1 MAVFLDLNL
10 PHLES
15 AAIVI
20 DGLANESEW
29 AEALVVDEFISYRPV
44 PDSTP
49 TTQAIVR
56 LLSDDRALYVHYTV
70 TDPEPDKIS
79 TRYSNRDNIWNGET
93 AGIYV
98 DPAGDGQRAYLF
110 LCNPYG
116 VQADATRV
124 AGQRD
129 SFSWDGQWTSV
140 GQLTDTG
147 YVLEMAIP
155 WSTMRH
161 PESIDNIG
169 ISLLHSTYREGQ
181 RSGWPRRDPD
191 VSGILIQQAIVGGP
205 GQVDPGKQIHLIPEL
220 TLGLNQDGIS
230 STRIGFNGLAPGAT
244 LRYDPVPALTILATV
259 NPDFSQV
266 EGDEFRIDVNQ
277 RYALYYEEKRP
288 FFLEGQEWLD
298 GAFGPLIYTRS
309 MVMPRVGVRA
319 TAEQGDWRTALL
331 SVIDGAPTGT
341 VNEAGGWSDDD
352 VAGHLATNT
361 LARTRR
367 PVGSDGFVGGMFSDK
382 QILGTSMAN
391 QVMAMDMRSR
401 LSDSLVFE
409 GGAAGSLTSLADG
422 QRLSGS
428 AGLMHMEHESK
439 NWEGGAELHWIGDNF
454 RAENGYL
461 TNSGLMGANFELDRS
476 FFPEEPAINTIKLL
490 GNTGFEWNLNGDLRQ
505 ANLSP
510 GVSIR
515 LKKNSWVYV
524 SPRVYGEEYEGAF
537 LTGSG
542 AMWMLGSF
550 PSRYWGINV
559 HGYGGNSSYYDA
571 ADPRTVNTISTAA
584 ELNLRP
590 TEHVSF
596 AISGSAMQF
605 WEDEQKLEGG
615 FVGRAYLTGFLN
627 QQIWLRSIADYNGV
641 SDSWKIEGLAAWQKG
656 PGTAFYLGGSMNLSE
671 ESEESEDT
679 WQTFAK
685 ISWALG
691 F

>member
-1 MAVFLDLNL
+1 MGMAAFVDLNL
-10 PHLES
+10 PHLEA

-20 DGLANESEW
+20 DGIANEVEW
-29 AEALVVDEFISYRPV
+29 AEALVVDEFVGYRPA
-44 PDSTP
+44 PDTTP
-49 TTQAIVR
+49 TTQATVR

-110 LCNPYG
+110 LCNSYG
-116 VQADATRV
+116 VQADATRI
-124 AGQRD
+124 AGQGD
-129 SFSWDGQWTSV
+129 SFSWDGQWTSY
-140 GQLTDTG
+140 GRLTETG

-161 PESIDNIG
+161 PDSIDYIG

-191 VSGILIQQAIVGGP
+191 VSGILFQQAVIGGP
-205 GQVDPGKQIHLIPEL
+205 GKVDAGKKAQLIPEL
-220 TLGLNQDGIS
+220 TFGLNQDGIS

-244 LRYDPVPALTILATV
+244 FRYDPIPALTILATA

-266 EGDEFRIDVNQ
+266 EGDEFQIDVNQ

-298 GAFGPLIYTRS
+298 GAFGPLVYTRS
-309 MVMPRVGVRA
+309 MVMPRVGIRA
-319 TAEQGDWRTALL
+319 TAEQGDWRTAVLNVL
-331 SVIDGAPTGT
+331 DGSPTGT

-352 VAGHLATNT
+352 VAGHLAANT

-367 PVGSDGFVGGMFSDK
+367 PLGKDGFVGGVFSDK
-382 QILGTSMAN
+382 QILGTPMAN
-391 QVMAMDMRSR
+391 QVMAMDMRAR
-401 LSDSLVFE
+401 ISDSLVFE
-409 GGAAGSLTSLADG
+409 GGAGGSLTALADG
-422 QRLSGS
+422 QRVSGS
-428 AGLMHMEHESK
+428 AGTMHLEHDTRD
-439 NWEGGAELHWIGDNF
+439 WEAGASIRWVGENF

-461 TNSGLMGANFELDRS
+461 TQSDFFGFDLELDRA
-476 FFPEEPAINTIKLL
+476 FFPEESVINSLKLL
-490 GNTGFEWNLNGDLRQ
+490 ANAGADWKLNGDPRSL
-505 ANLSP
+505 NINP
-510 GVSIR
+510 GVSLR
-515 LKKNSWVYV
+515 LKKNSWFYV
-524 SPRVYGEEYEGAF
+524 SPMLYGEEYEGEF
-537 LTGSG
+537 LSGSG
-542 AMWMLGSF
+542 AMWMLGSS
-550 PSRYWGINV
+550 PSRYWGIQF
-559 HGYGGNSSYYDA
+559 HGYGGKSAYYDS
-571 ADPRTVNTISTAA
+571 DNPRSVDSLSTGI

-590 TEHVSF
+590 TER
-596 AISGSAMQF
+596 ISLALSTSGMQF
-605 WEDEQKLEGG
+605 WEEDETLESG

-627 QQIWLRSIADYNGV
+627 KQIWLRSIADYDGFSNT
-641 SDSWKIEGLAAWQKG
+641 WKIEGLSACQKG
-656 PGTAFYLGGSMNLSE
+656 PGTAVYFGGSIDLSDD
-671 ESEESEDT
+671 S